1 MYCKIKL
8 VLFLHDQSKV
18 LKYLSITVF
27 CALDHWRITLKINQ
41 NFNLLCLSLLIFI
54 SACASNSTS
63 NSPAHNKAEIYYDK
77 GTANLIAKKY
87 TSAIDDL
94 IKAFQLNPKSSKI
107 NNNLGMAYL
116 FKENQEKATAHIKMA
131 IELDASN
138 TDARSNLA
146 SIYFTKKEY
155 DNAEKI
161 YLDILKDLTY
171 RAHFRTYYNLGL
183 LAMIRKDVNRAESYF
198 DLAIKENNDYCSAHF
213 QKGMIV
219 FERGF
224 YSKALEVFKEG
235 SLGTCYNEPAPH
247 YQIALTY
254 IELKRFDDARE
265 KLDFI
270 MNQFSKTKYG
280 TLAQIRFSRIQEIK
294 DNTGHQAV
302 KSQLQKIKHEK
313 KSTPDF

>member
-1 MYCKIKL
+1 
-8 VLFLHDQSKV
+8 
-18 LKYLSITVF
+18 
-27 CALDHWRITLKINQ
+27 LKIQ
-41 NFNLLCLSLLIFI
+41 PTLNFLCLSLLILI
-54 SACASNSTS
+54 SACASKSSS
-63 NSPAHNKAEIYYDK
+63 NSPEHSKAEIYYDK

-94 IKAFQLNPKSSKI
+94 LKAFQLNPKSSKI

-116 FKENQEKATAHIKMA
+116 FKGNQEKAASHIKMA

-146 SIYFTKKEY
+146 SIYFTNKEY
-155 DNAEKI
+155 DKSEKI
-161 YLDILKDLTY
+161 YLDILKDLAY
-171 RAHFRTYYNLGL
+171 RAHYRTYYNLGL
-183 LAMIRKDVNRAESYF
+183 LAIIRKDINRAEHYF

-219 FERGF
+219 FDRGF

-270 MNQFSKTKYG
+270 MNQFSKTKYN
-280 TLAQIRFSRIQEIK
+280 TLAQIRFSRIQEMK
-294 DNTGHQAV
+294 DNTDHQSV
-302 KSQLQKIKHEK
+302 KTQLDKIKQEK

>member
-1 MYCKIKL
+1 MKI
-8 VLFLHDQSKV
+8 QP
-18 LKYLSITVF
+18 
-27 CALDHWRITLKINQ
+27 TL
-41 NFNLLCLSLLIFI
+41 NFLCLSLLILI
-54 SACASNSTS
+54 SACASKSSS
-63 NSPAHNKAEIYYDK
+63 NSPEHSKAEIYYDK

-94 IKAFQLNPKSSKI
+94 LKAFQLNPKSSKI

-116 FKENQEKATAHIKMA
+116 FKGNQEKAASHIKMA

-146 SIYFTKKEY
+146 SIYFTNKEY
-155 DNAEKI
+155 DKSEKI
-161 YLDILKDLTY
+161 YLDILKDLAY
-171 RAHFRTYYNLGL
+171 RAHYRTYYNLGL
-183 LAMIRKDVNRAESYF
+183 LAIIRKDINRAEHYF

-219 FERGF
+219 FDRGF

-270 MNQFSKTKYG
+270 MNQFSKTKYN
-280 TLAQIRFSRIQEIK
+280 TLAQIRFSRIQEMK
-294 DNTGHQAV
+294 DNTDHQSV
-302 KSQLQKIKHEK
+302 KTQLDKIKQEK